1 MSKQRPDANK
11 LANELLGASAF
22 FRPTA
27 YPAEPVDETPSSS
40 SPQVESTRSP
50 ETTPIND
57 VVTSRRQSVT
67 TSSPTPDVAGF
78 DINRP
83 TASRDS
89 LRLSLDE
96 TRALDELRT
105 ALKWDYDL
113 SVTKNDI
120 CRVALHWL
128 LEDYRAKG
136 ERSTAL
142 ARLHRKQTSR

>member
-1 MSKQRPDANK
+1 MSKQRPDADK
-11 LANELLGASAF
+11 LTNELLGASAF
-22 FRPTA
+22 FRPA
-27 YPAEPVDETPSSS
+27 AKPAEPVAETPPAPT
-40 SPQVESTRSP
+40 PQVEPTSSHEP
-50 ETTPIND
+50 TPTND

-67 TSSPTPDVAGF
+67 TSSPAPEAPGF

-96 TRALDELRT
+96 TRALDDLRQ

-142 ARLHRKQTSR
+142 TRLRRKQTSR